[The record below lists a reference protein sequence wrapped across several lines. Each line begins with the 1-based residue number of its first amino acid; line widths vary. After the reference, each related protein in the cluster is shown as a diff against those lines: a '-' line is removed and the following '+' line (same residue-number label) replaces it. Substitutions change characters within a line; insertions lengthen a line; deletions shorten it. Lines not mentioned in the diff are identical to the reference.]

1 MRVALLGLGVMGAGM
16 AGNLLKHGHTLTVY
30 NRTTTKAAPLAAQG
44 AHVASI
50 PREAAESAEV
60 IIAMVGDDRASRAI
74 WLGDDGALAGAR
86 SGTVLVECSTLSLGW
101 VRELGIAAAERD
113 LALLDS
119 PVTGSKDAAEAGELR
134 LFVGG
139 EAAALERARPALEAI
154 SREAIYLGPT
164 GSGALMKLVNNMLGA
179 TQVAVL
185 AEGLLL
191 AERGGLDME
200 KVLPLLLNG
209 TPGSPIVRSK
219 AVRIA
224 NRDYGKTQFALR
236 WMHKD
241 TTYALLAADEYGVP
255 VPTLAAAREVY
266 QLARNRG
273 FDDADQASRCSSR
286 TTSCPSSCTPGSS
299 C

>member
-60 IIAMVGDDRASRAI
+60 IIAMVGDDRASR
-74 WLGDDGALAGAR
+74 
-86 SGTVLVECSTLSLGW
+86 
-101 VRELGIAAAERD
+101 
-113 LALLDS
+113 S